1 MDDFEL
7 ETLDDKEDDW
17 LNKIYENEKELDKYY
32 KNNIL
37 FVCLNCIYID
47 IDKNIIKI
55 KKENIEINN
64 NFLSKQN
71 ILNIINKNNKICK
84 KEFKI
89 FSIGKYNFNIDIENI
104 NKYNN
109 NIKKET
115 FFESLK
121 SIKDI
126 YWLKTIPI
134 FEKLNSLYL
143 FFIEKSDNKTKKNYN
158 KKNYNK
164 KNYNKNKTKNKTKK
178 LKIKELYTKD
188 DFIKLN

>member
-1 MDDFEL
+1 MEDFEL

-17 LNKIYENEKELDKYY
+17 LNKIYENEKKLYKYY
-32 KNNIL
+32 KNNI
-37 FVCLNCIYID
+37 FFICLNCIYID
-47 IDKNIIKI
+47 INKNILKI

-89 FSIGKYNFNIDIENI
+89 FSIGKYNFNINIENI

-109 NIKKET
+109 NIKKDT

-143 FFIEKSDNKTKKNYN
+143 FFIEKSNNKTKKIYN
-158 KKNYNK
+158 KKNK
-164 KNYNKNKTKNKTKK
+164 KNNTKK

>member
-1 MDDFEL
+1 MEDFEL

-32 KNNIL
+32 KNNI
-37 FVCLNCIYID
+37 FFICLNCIYID
-47 IDKNIIKI
+47 INKNIIKI

-109 NIKKET
+109 NIKKDT

-143 FFIEKSDNKTKKNYN
+143 FFIEKSNNKTKKIYN
-158 KKNYNK
+158 KKNK
-164 KNYNKNKTKNKTKK
+164 KNNTKK

-188 DFIKLN
+188 DIIKLN

>member
-1 MDDFEL
+1 MEDFEL

-109 NIKKET
+109 NIKKDT

-134 FEKLNSLYL
+134 FEKLNSLYF

-158 KKNYNK
+158 KKNNK
-164 KNYNKNKTKNKTKK
+164 KNNKTKK
-178 LKIKELYTKD
+178 LKIKELCTKD